1 MLTTLD
7 SCREIYD
14 KKFVSEGSIE
24 YKVSYLNSE
33 ENDLVSLM
41 PEKMLCHFKD
51 NKVALDLSG
60 GMGLFRTTF
69 IFDND
74 KKTFLQLV
82 KILQSKYAATIHQD
96 SITYL
101 LNEFPK
107 LKINIK
113 PEFKEIAGYKC
124 KRAEVIFEN
133 PTFPS
138 FDIYYT
144 DDINIKNPNWCSPF
158 KEISGVLME
167 YRMKKYNMEMQIT
180 AVSVSNENVEE
191 EIFELPEDH
200 KKISLKDLDA
210 MLLEFNP

>member
-1 MLTTLD
+1 MLISQKKLLLFYLTLFMLITLV

-14 KKFVSEGSIE
+14 KKYISEGSIE

-41 PEKMLCHFKD
+41 PEKMLCHFKN

-69 IFDND
+69 IFDSD

-82 KILQSKYAATIHQD
+82 KIMQSKYAASINQD
-96 SITYL
+96 SISYL
-101 LNEFPK
+101 VNELPK
-107 LKINIK
+107 LKINLK
-113 PEFKEIAGYKC
+113 PELKEIAGYSC
-124 KRAEVIFEN
+124 KKAEVVFEN
-133 PTFPS
+133 PIFPS

-158 KEISGVLME
+158 NEIEGVLME
-167 YRMKKYNMEMQIT
+167 YRMKKYNME
-180 AVSVSNENVEE
+180 
-191 EIFELPEDH
+191 
-200 KKISLKDLDA
+200 
-210 MLLEFNP
+210 